1 MWHFFAKTKFI
12 HSLWRPQIDIN
23 NYLVEKNHLNQNTAF
38 IFGSRQNQN
47 VHDRLEKGIAV

>member
-1 MWHFFAKTKFI
+1 MWCFFAKTKFI
-12 HSLWRPQIDIN
+12 HSLWRPKIDIN